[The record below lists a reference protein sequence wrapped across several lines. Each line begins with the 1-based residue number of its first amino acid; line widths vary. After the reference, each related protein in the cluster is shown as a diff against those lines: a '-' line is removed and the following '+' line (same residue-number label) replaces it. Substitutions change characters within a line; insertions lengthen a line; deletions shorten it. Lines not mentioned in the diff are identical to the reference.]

1 MKVGVKRGSKKNELE
16 RIKETVERSFQMTDT
31 VKNAKQNVISIRFL
45 ENYFEDKTER
55 LNKSF

>member
-45 ENYFEDKTER
+45 ENYFCGKKR
-55 LNKSF
+55 NA